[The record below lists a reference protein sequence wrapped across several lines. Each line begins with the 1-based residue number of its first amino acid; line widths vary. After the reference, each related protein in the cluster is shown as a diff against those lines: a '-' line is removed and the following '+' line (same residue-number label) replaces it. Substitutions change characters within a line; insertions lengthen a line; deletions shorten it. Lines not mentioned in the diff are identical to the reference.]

1 MPGWRLL
8 RRIGQTMMAIDFAA
22 VPVITVDGPSGSG
35 KGTLASLLAEK
46 LGWQLLDSGALYRIT
61 AVAAAAAGLPFGDA
75 TSAAEA
81 AAIAELAQ
89 GLAIVFD
96 DGQVSVDGVDYT
108 TRIRTE
114 EASIG
119 ASQVAALPLVRAA
132 ILDLQRG
139 MRRPPGLVADGRDM
153 GTVVF
158 ADAPLK
164 VFLDASAEVRAER
177 RYNQLKNKGLSVNLR
192 DLLASIQ
199 ERDERDRGR
208 AASPLV
214 PAQDAILIDSTVMS
228 IDAVLERVY
237 AEAIARNLVAES

>member
-1 MPGWRLL
+1 
-8 RRIGQTMMAIDFAA
+8 MATDSNR

-35 KGTLASLLAEK
+35 KGTLAALLAQR

-61 AVAAAAAGLPFGDA
+61 AVAATAAGLPYGDV
-75 TSAAEA
+75 TSDPEA
-81 AAIAELAQ
+81 AAIAALAG
-89 GLAIVFD
+89 GLDIVFT
-96 DGQVSVDGVDYT
+96 DGQVTVDGVDFT

-114 EASIG
+114 AASIG
-119 ASQVAALPLVRAA
+119 ASQVAALPAVRAA
-132 ILDLQRG
+132 ILDLQRA

-164 VFLDASAEVRAER
+164 IFLDASAEVRAER

-199 ERDERDRGR
+199 QRDERDRGR
-208 AASPLV
+208 ATSPLV
-214 PAQDAILIDSTVMS
+214 PAQDAILIDSTTMS

-237 AEAIARNLVAES
+237 AEAIARSLVSDG